1 MKKILF
7 IILTLFLGISL
18 NSCSVS
24 SKNSNG
30 KTELS
35 SSNILDYVK
44 IDISFDK
51 VTSEEKKILSSTT
64 YDLYSSVTVKISPK
78 DDYVFS
84 NTSISYELNTSEKWK
99 KVRTSDK
106 MSLSEMYGK
115 YLAAG
120 TIQLDENGYG
130 EQTIDIRCNYTS
142 KTYKPSN
149 ENWSTEI
156 TSAKGNVSASGLSS
170 SITSSKNDYY
180 IVNKTSKKFHLPS
193 CTSLPSSSN
202 SYKVSVD
209 DINKSA
215 YSDLSP
221 CGICKPLDNTSSNT
235 KSPIPIAEIFAIITI
250 VFYVIMLI
258 VLKVSANKTSIEDI
272 ETSPFF
278 NSKLL
283 KFMSISFWIP
293 NAMSVGFVY
302 TIAPIWISIICII
315 LYLLFSKRLGTLFD
329 VIVLI
334 VAIVYYIFFA
344 TSISFWPLILLAAGM
359 AYTLISAKILNN
371 EIIFF
376 AVQMNNLKK
385 ESSKNIDI
393 D

>member
-7 IILTLFLGISL
+7 IIFTLLISISL
-18 NSCSVS
+18 YSCSTFQ
-24 SKNSNG
+24 KTQNE

-51 VTSEEKKILSSTT
+51 VTAEEKKTLSYIS

-84 NTSISYELNTSEKWK
+84 NASISYELRDIGNWK
-99 KVRTSDK
+99 RVNSKVNAES
-106 MSLSEMYGK
+106 MLGIIS
-115 YLAAG
+115 G
-120 TIQLDENGYG
+120 TIQLDKSGYG
-130 EQTIDIRCNYTS
+130 EQTINIRCNHTS

-149 ENWSTEI
+149 EKWTTNIS
-156 TSAKGNVSASGLSS
+156 SAEGKVSAPGRSS
-170 SITSSKNDYY
+170 TQDLTQNDYY

-202 SYKVSVD
+202 SYKVSVN

-215 YSDLSP
+215 YSNLSP
-221 CGICKPLDNTSSNT
+221 CGICNPLDSTPSNT
-235 KSPIPIAEIFAIITI
+235 KSQIPQADLFALAIIA
-250 VFYVIMLI
+250 FYVIMLI
-258 VLKVSANKTSIEDI
+258 VLKVSANKTTIENIDS
-272 ETSPFF
+272 SPFSK
-278 NSKLL
+278 SKLL
-283 KFMSISFWIP
+283 KFITISFWIP
-293 NAMSVGFVY
+293 NAMSVGF
-302 TIAPIWISIICII
+302 ISIISPLWITIVCAI
-315 LYLLFSKRLGTLFD
+315 LYLLFSKRLGTFFD
-329 VIVLI
+329 AIVLI

-371 EIIFF
+371 EIIFL
-376 AVQMNNLKK
+376 AVQINKLKK
-385 ESSKNIDI
+385 EASKNNDI